1 MTEPEHDEADAIEQR
16 TPVDPSVD
24 IDDPDAAADEV
35 PIDDEEHPYAESDP
49 GRFH

>member
-24 IDDPDAAADEV
+24 IDDLDAADEV
-35 PIDDEEHPYAESDP
+35 PLDDEERQYVAPDT
-49 GRFH
+49 GRFD